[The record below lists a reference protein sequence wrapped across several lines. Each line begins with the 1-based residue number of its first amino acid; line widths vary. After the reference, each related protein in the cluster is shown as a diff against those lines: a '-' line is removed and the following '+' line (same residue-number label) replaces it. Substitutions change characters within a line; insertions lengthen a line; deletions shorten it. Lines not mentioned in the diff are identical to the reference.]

1 MATPTATPM
10 YRTVCKH
17 CGVTMQVP
25 AFTPMIGADVNPE
38 VIQFVLKLQ
47 KHMLKAH
54 PVTAQQMQGS
64 IAQFTGF
71 ACVANFG
78 IQDPILIGMQEAVR
92 AALHRFTR
100 RAFITDEQI
109 RERLE
114 ELRFGVENSSGMLT
128 LDASGLF
135 KLLKEFRDILCEEGA
150 YAPSSSPASTPLVT
164 P

>member
-17 CGVTMQVP
+17 CGVTLQTP
-25 AFTPMIGADVNPE
+25 PFTPMIGADVNPE
-38 VIQFVLKLQ
+38 IIQFVLKLQ
-47 KHMLKAH
+47 KHMAKSH
-54 PVTAQQMQGS
+54 PEQSGHVQGS

-78 IQDPILIGMQEAVR
+78 IQDPILVGMQEAVR

-100 RAFITDEQI
+100 RAFITDAQI
-109 RERLE
+109 EDRIAQLGFDSDAAAGLNTLMRE
-114 ELRFGVENSSGMLT
+114 M
-128 LDASGLF
+128 
-135 KLLKEFRDILCEEGA
+135 RDILCEEGA